1 MTSRISD
8 YGTIFQVKLIASLFT
23 DKAFLQQITDILEP
37 KMFENEA
44 NFYIVKEIQN
54 YFNEYK
60 SPPTLEVMKVKVAE
74 IESELLKQTVVDTLK
89 EAYRNLE
96 ASDLDFVKQQTLDF
110 CKNQC
115 IKSAIMDSVELLKF
129 NDFDGIKSKVDAAM
143 KAGVEKNVGHEYK
156 NDVDERYLESVRNTI
171 TTGWDVIDD
180 IADGGLG
187 KGELG
192 VFVAPAG
199 IGKSWALVNVG
210 ANAAKAGL
218 NVIHYTLELNE
229 AYVGLR
235 YDSVFTGIS
244 AQDLKFNI
252 EEVKKT
258 VENMKGDLIV
268 KQYPTKSA
276 SVSTIGAH
284 IEKCRVQGFKPD
296 LVIVDYADLLRDISG
311 GREVRHMLGNI
322 YEDLRG
328 LAGEHEI
335 PVWTASQANRSAL
348 EEDVIGAEKIAESYS
363 KIMTADFVV
372 SLSRK
377 IEDKL
382 AGTGRWHVIKNRF
395 GPDGMTFPSKA
406 NMSNGQMQIFESNS
420 VQGQETQKD
429 MNNHN
434 EYLRKILKNKY
445 KELDK
450 DNNS

>member
-60 SPPTLEVMKVKVAE
+60 APPTLEVMKVKVAE

>member
-8 YGTIFQVKLIASLFT
+8 YGNLFQIKLIASLFT

-44 NFYIVKEIQN
+44 NFFIVKEIQN

-143 KAGVEKNVGHEYK
+143 KAGVEKDVGHEYK
-156 NDVDERYLESVRNTI
+156 DEVDSRYEDSVRNTI

-235 YDSVFTGIS
+235 YDSVFTGIA

-258 VENMKGDLIV
+258 VGNMKGDLII

-348 EEDVIGAEKIAESYS
+348 EEDIIGAEKIAESYS

-395 GPDGMTFPSKA
+395 GPDGITFPSKA

-434 EYLRKILKNKY
+434 EYLRKMLKNKY

-450 DNNS
+450 DNKS